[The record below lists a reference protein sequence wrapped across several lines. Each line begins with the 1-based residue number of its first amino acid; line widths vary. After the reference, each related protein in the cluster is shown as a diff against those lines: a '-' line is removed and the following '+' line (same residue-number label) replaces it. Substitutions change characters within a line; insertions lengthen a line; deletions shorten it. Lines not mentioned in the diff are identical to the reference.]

1 MDLSDVVV
9 SKTTQQ
15 GVKKRSSKFTL
26 KKRREEMMRKGKERI
41 GRFKRSIKDNYR
53 KGREK
58 LSERLKNMNDK
69 RQQRRITSEQSKAR
83 QKKEIEA
90 HFNAMTS
97 IYESLSE
104 QDKSLSVKELT
115 EKTNKLFKQ
124 MLDENFRKFVDAVK
138 REKPK
143 LNVSEL
149 ILEDVWILSSTAA
162 GVEGS
167 QLDDERFDLRKQ
179 KALELLNEL
188 TNPDDDNEH
197 VNKFK
202 EQIESSIKPP
212 EEEKAEPLD
221 ERPKEEVSKIAQSVD
236 CPEDDI
242 ECINNSTTAKQNL
255 NNISKVKTQYRKG
268 QASIHDLNELTTNVD
283 EEHEAFTFLKTA
295 AKTTNI
301 KKQIT
306 KIKNEETDKIRQEF
320 DAQIIKVTDRKELDN
335 TLKEYDDKLKSIVM
349 VYNISMKK
357 FGGETIDKQDLKKS
371 DSYIN
376 KEKELKAKEATPSPD
391 PESRPSPPSPDPEAT
406 SPPKTETIPSGQPK
420 NEPEKQS
427 QGRQASKVENLQSGG
442 RKTRRRKN
450 RRRRTRKGGRKN
462 VRKSKRTRKN
472 KKSNK
477 KRRRT
482 RRR

>member
-1 MDLSDVVV
+1 MVIAS
-9 SKTTQQ
+9 TT
-15 GVKKRSSKFTL
+15 KKATNDSFKKFTR
-26 KKRREEMMRKGKERI
+26 KKRREEMIRKGKEGI
-41 GRFKRSIKDNYR
+41 SRFTRSIKDNYR
-53 KGREK
+53 RGREK
-58 LSERLKNMNDK
+58 LSERLKNMKDK

-90 HFNAMTS
+90 HFNAMRS

-104 QDKSLSVKELT
+104 QDKSLSVTELT
-115 EKTNKLFKQ
+115 KKTNELFKQ

-138 REKPK
+138 TEKPK

-162 GVEGS
+162 GVEGA

-188 TNPDDDNEH
+188 TNPGDDNEH

-202 EQIESSIKPP
+202 EQIESSIEPP
-212 EEEKAEPLD
+212 QEEKAEPLD
-221 ERPKEEVSKIAQSVD
+221 EKPKEEVSKIAKSVD

-242 ECINNSTTAKQNL
+242 ECIKNSTTAKENL
-255 NNISKVKTQYRKG
+255 NNISKVKTEYRKG
-268 QASIHDLNELTTNVD
+268 QASTHDLNELTTNID
-283 EEHEAFTFLKTA
+283 EEHDAFTFLKTA
-295 AKTTNI
+295 AKTSNI
-301 KKQIT
+301 KKQIK

-320 DAQIIKVTDRKELDN
+320 DENIIKVTNNEELAN
-335 TLKEYDDKLKSIVM
+335 TLKDYDDKLKSIVM
-349 VYNISMKK
+349 VFNTSMNQFGEKAIKK
-357 FGGETIDKQDLKKS
+357 EKLEKRE
-371 DSYIN
+371 SYIN
-376 KEKELKAKEATPSPD
+376 KKKELESKENQSNVQETTPQAEP
-391 PESRPSPPSPDPEAT
+391 
-406 SPPKTETIPSGQPK
+406 
-420 NEPEKQS
+420 EPEKQS
-427 QGRQASKVENLQSGG
+427 QVSQATDTEKRQSGG

-462 VRKSKRTRKN
+462 VRKSKRTRRN
-472 KKSNK
+472 IKSNK